1 MTAGAVLELDRV
13 GKRYDVHFIGTD
25 TLRGALSQGS
35 WRRPRP
41 VQWAIREVSFSVR
54 RGESVALIGHNGS
67 GKSTLLRLVAG
78 VEQPTC
84 GHLSVRGGVAAVL
97 GLGVGFSD
105 HLSGEQN
112 LEVAGGLLGLGR
124 ADLSRLRP
132 AIAEF
137 SQLGPA
143 LLRPLR
149 EYSSGMVAR
158 LGFALAM
165 HAPADLLLIDEVL
178 MVGDEG
184 FRARCLDRVEQFKR
198 SGGSLLFASHEP
210 DLIDR
215 LADRRL
221 ELRHGLLQVKAASA
235 PSSPRDHRRKANG
248 SVGGVRTREGVGEIG
263 RPRL

>member
-1 MTAGAVLELDRV
+1 MASATILELDRV

-25 TLRGALSQGS
+25 TLRGVLAQGS
-35 WRRPRP
+35 WRQPRP
-41 VQWAIREVSFSVR
+41 VQWALRDVSLSVR
-54 RGESVALIGHNGS
+54 RGESVALTGRNGS
-67 GKSTLLRLVAG
+67 GKSTLLRLAAG
-78 VEQPTC
+78 VEQPTA
-84 GHLSVRGGVAAVL
+84 GHLWVGGGVAAVL

-112 LEVAGGLLGLGR
+112 LEVAGGLLGIAR
-124 ADLSRLRP
+124 AELARLRP
-132 AIAEF
+132 TIAEF
-137 SQLGPA
+137 SELGAA

-184 FRARCLDRVEQFKR
+184 FRARCLERIEEFKR

-210 DLIDR
+210 ELVDH

-221 ELRHGLLQVKAASA
+221 ELRNGLLQRSA
-235 PSSPRDHRRKANG
+235 
-248 SVGGVRTREGVGEIG
+248 
-263 RPRL
+263 

>member
-1 MTAGAVLELDRV
+1 MSMASGTILELDRV
-13 GKRYDVHFIGTD
+13 GKRYEVHFIGTD
-25 TLRGALSQGS
+25 TLRGVLAQGS
-35 WRRPRP
+35 WRQPRP
-41 VQWAIREVSFSVR
+41 VQWALRDVSLSVR
-54 RGESVALIGHNGS
+54 RGESVALTGRNGS
-67 GKSTLLRLVAG
+67 GKSTLLRLAAG
-78 VEQPTC
+78 VEQPTA
-84 GHLSVRGGVAAVL
+84 GHLWVGGGVAAVL

-112 LEVAGGLLGLGR
+112 LEVAGGLLGIAR
-124 ADLSRLRP
+124 AELARLRP
-132 AIAEF
+132 TIAEF
-137 SQLGPA
+137 SELGAA

-184 FRARCLDRVEQFKR
+184 FRARCLERIEEFKR

-210 DLIDR
+210 ELVDH

-221 ELRHGLLQVKAASA
+221 ELRNGLLQRSA
-235 PSSPRDHRRKANG
+235 
-248 SVGGVRTREGVGEIG
+248 
-263 RPRL
+263 

>member
-1 MTAGAVLELDRV
+1 MTKATVLELDRV

-35 WRRPRP
+35 WRRPRA
-41 VQWAIREVSFSVR
+41 VQWALRDLSFSVR
-54 RGESVALIGHNGS
+54 QGESVALIGRNGS

-84 GHLSVRGGVAAVL
+84 GNLSVRGGVAAVL

-124 ADLSRLRP
+124 AELARLRP
-132 AIAEF
+132 AITEF
-137 SQLGPA
+137 SELGAA

-165 HAPADLLLIDEVL
+165 HVPAELLLVDEVL

-184 FRARCLDRVEQFKR
+184 FRSRCLERIEEFKQ

-210 DLIDR
+210 ELVDQ

-221 ELRHGLLQVKAASA
+221 ELRHGLLQRS
-235 PSSPRDHRRKANG
+235 
-248 SVGGVRTREGVGEIG
+248 E
-263 RPRL
+263 

>member
-1 MTAGAVLELDRV
+1 MAVGSVLELDRV

-25 TLRGALSQGS
+25 TLRGVLSQGS

-41 VQWAIREVSFSVR
+41 VQWALRDVSFSVR
-54 RGESVALIGHNGS
+54 QGESVALIGRNGS

-78 VEQPTC
+78 VEQPTA
-84 GHLSVRGGVAAVL
+84 GRLRVQGGVAAVL

-112 LEVAGGLLGLGR
+112 LEVAAGLLGISR
-124 ADLSRLRP
+124 AELIRLRP

-137 SQLGPA
+137 SELGAA

-184 FRARCLDRVEQFKR
+184 FRTRCLDRVEQFKR

-210 DLIDR
+210 ELVDR
-215 LADRRL
+215 LADRQL
-221 ELRHGLLQVKAASA
+221 ELRHGLLQRSA
-235 PSSPRDHRRKANG
+235 
-248 SVGGVRTREGVGEIG
+248 
-263 RPRL
+263 

>member
-1 MTAGAVLELDRV
+1 
-13 GKRYDVHFIGTD
+13 
-25 TLRGALSQGS
+25 
-35 WRRPRP
+35 
-41 VQWAIREVSFSVR
+41 
-54 RGESVALIGHNGS
+54 VALTGRNGS

-78 VEQPTC
+78 VEQPTA
-84 GHLSVRGGVAAVL
+84 GRLWVGGDVAAVL

-112 LEVAGGLLGLGR
+112 LEVAGGLIGLDQ
-124 ADLSRLRP
+124 AELARLRP

-137 SQLGPA
+137 SELGPA

-178 MVGDEG
+178 AVGDEG
-184 FRARCLDRVEQFKR
+184 FRARCLDRIEQFKR

-210 DLIDR
+210 ELVDR

-221 ELRHGLLQVKAASA
+221 ELRNGLLQADAASI
-235 PSSPRDHRRKANG
+235 H
-248 SVGGVRTREGVGEIG
+248 
-263 RPRL
+263 